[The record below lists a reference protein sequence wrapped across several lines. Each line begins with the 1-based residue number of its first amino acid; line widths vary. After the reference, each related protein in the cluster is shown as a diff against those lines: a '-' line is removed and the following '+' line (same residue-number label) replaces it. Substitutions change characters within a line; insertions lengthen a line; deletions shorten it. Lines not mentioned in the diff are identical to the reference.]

1 MQALAKDINDLTAD
15 DVQVEEHWAQ
25 QAGNR
30 GKTAATEAVHCG
42 RPTLVQAALYD
53 KHQGP
58 NIRARRD
65 HIKRL
70 AEKGVF
76 EVDALDGVLCKCSN
90 PNCEY
95 ADRRH
100 PNPLICN
107 TKVKSEHVP
116 DSGERMKVTFP
127 PSHPKHGG
135 ESWEYAQ
142 IERVVEELGVNQS
155 HLSTSTKDGPWEP
168 SKGKFKGHTFE
179 RLGRPEYPEDMWLT
193 FPCPACERKLLPL
206 EVPQEGGDD
215 YTSLNFYALAKDDSL
230 K

>member
-1 MQALAKDINDLTAD
+1 
-15 DVQVEEHWAQ
+15 
-25 QAGNR
+25 
-30 GKTAATEAVHCG
+30 
-42 RPTLVQAALYD
+42 
-53 KHQGP
+53 
-58 NIRARRD
+58 
-65 HIKRL
+65 
-70 AEKGVF
+70 
-76 EVDALDGVLCKCSN
+76 
-90 PNCEY
+90 
-95 ADRRH
+95 
-100 PNPLICN
+100 
-107 TKVKSEHVP
+107 
-116 DSGERMKVTFP
+116 MKVTFP

-215 YTSLNFYALAKDDSL
+215 YTSLNFYALTVVLVRIQLHISSRTIFGQDPNKLYMYKLFSEGLRISCTYNLFLRAARISCTYNL
-230 K
+230 FLEGSMRLAPPVGPEE